1 MAVWQVGNLG
11 PMGGQAHHFRNYSQ
25 TKLQYAIDRYTNEV
39 NRLYGVLNKK
49 LSDGREY
56 IAEDYTIADMAC
68 DSWRLED
75 PERKGQDLENFFI
88 PKIMVQR
95 MMARPAVIK
104 GVSIGA
110 DINHDLSKRS

>member
-1 MAVWQVGNLG
+1 M
-11 PMGGQAHHFRNYSQ
+11 
-25 TKLQYAIDRYTNEV
+25 
-39 NRLYGVLNKK
+39 YGVLNKK

-68 DSWRLED
+68 IGWVRN
-75 PERKGQDLENFFI
+75 PERKGQDLENFPYLKLWFE
-88 PKIMVQR
+88 R

-110 DINHDLSKRS
+110 GINHDLSKDLEAQKILFGQKARD